1 MADKKREGG
10 GEGGEGLDIWESILS
25 EPNAVDKLAI
35 GTAMPV
41 IAALGGRALG
51 KRMFAASKVK
61 PKAGVI
67 NRLTATAAGASAP
80 GAFIAAGAGQ
90 KKKHRK

>member
-1 MADKKREGG
+1 MADKKREDGSD
-10 GEGGEGLDIWESILS
+10 GGEGLDIWESILS
-25 EPNAVDKLAI
+25 EPNVDKLAI

-67 NRLTATAAGASAP
+67 NRLTAIAAGASAP